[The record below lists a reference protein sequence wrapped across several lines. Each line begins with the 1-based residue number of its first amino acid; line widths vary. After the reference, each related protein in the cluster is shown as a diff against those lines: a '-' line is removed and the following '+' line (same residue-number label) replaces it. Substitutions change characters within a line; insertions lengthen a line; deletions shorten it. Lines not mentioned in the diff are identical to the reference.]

1 MKQKTIQI
9 RISIPLDDYFIID
22 NLTKKRNLSRWKVID
37 EFLKENKK
45 WLEYKQKLKNFEL

>member
-9 RISIPLDDYFIID
+9 RLSIPLDDYFIID